1 MSAGSASN
9 CGDELRNVRAA
20 PAGERGTSFC
30 RGTNRVLTTTPAEE
44 VCPMGQGR
52 RRRIP
57 RPMLSD
63 HASGVPRVAI
73 PLFVLLKDCSVSLSG
88 EHEGRRQLITKH

>member
-1 MSAGSASN
+1 
-9 CGDELRNVRAA
+9 
-20 PAGERGTSFC
+20 
-30 RGTNRVLTTTPAEE
+30 
-44 VCPMGQGR
+44 MGQGR